1 MSSRFGSVLRS
12 NRWVEGGGR
21 RGGYAV
27 ASRTVSHEVSM
38 MAMRHDELSEEEL
51 ARKRA
56 IERSW
61 DAALRA
67 MADPEFRE
75 HLDESIDRVNRS
87 TAPVLTRDEFLAQT
101 ASPTE

>member
-1 MSSRFGSVLRS
+1 
-12 NRWVEGGGR
+12 
-21 RGGYAV
+21 
-27 ASRTVSHEVSM
+27 M

-61 DAALRA
+61 DAAQRA
-67 MADPEFRE
+67 MADPVFRE
-75 HLDESIDRVNRS
+75 YLDESIDWVNGS

-101 ASPTE
+101 APPTE